1 MDPFTQRLRNRSY
14 NRSLQRFHNKNKTEH
29 NSYTVKKVTCT
40 KSEFMTEREAAKEI
54 VFTKIDI
61 ETVRVMNSF
70 LHKAL
75 GSALLN
81 SCDDDDENEIND
93 NIIEKKSVFDECR
106 TANGTEYP
114 FHTLCGYRAITQER
128 RKGRPPV
135 PSITFYV
142 QELKQSERER
152 ILKYVETL
160 QDEVSSQ
167 KNILQQ
173 VTKALSYCCSTELSR
188 ISPQRVECE
197 KLLLLSLHKYAA
209 TRKKID
215 LLRTDIRNG
224 CLLKAEKGTVTIS
237 DLFFSFS
244 QPLYPQGHNEESFVW
259 VLCLL
264 SSEDKVMAT
273 EAKLLKKD
281 QTVKFQNTF
290 TFNNLLN
297 NFKINIQLFS
307 LHLKKVNS
315 VPKQYLKKLLPNM
328 SSRSRRL
335 NSSHLL
341 MDSPI
346 FTRQAIFK
354 TPDFVLKNSFVIE
367 LDNLNSSYISQEF
380 PYGQMQMTLNW
391 DVESKVEISGFL
403 TVREDFGE
411 YHTWER
417 RWCFLEACILKCW
430 NYPSDKENMPPLK
443 VWDLRHCVSAKVEA
457 LDKSICTRPKSFL
470 LEMILKRGENNQM
483 SEMLHSEKQTV
494 KCLFSTDTS
503 KDLQQWCMV
512 LSKNLELL
520 SKWKKISVI

>member
-1 MDPFTQRLRNRSY
+1 
-14 NRSLQRFHNKNKTEH
+14 
-29 NSYTVKKVTCT
+29 
-40 KSEFMTEREAAKEI
+40 MTEREAAREI
-54 VFTKIDI
+54 HFTKIDI

-93 NIIEKKSVFDECR
+93 NFIEKKPVFDESR
-106 TANGTEYP
+106 SANGTEYP

-173 VTKALSYCCSTELSR
+173 VTKALSYCCSSELSR
-188 ISPQRVECE
+188 LSPQRV
-197 KLLLLSLHKYAA
+197 
-209 TRKKID
+209 D
-215 LLRTDIRNG
+215 
-224 CLLKAEKGTVTIS
+224 
-237 DLFFSFS
+237 

-264 SSEDKVMAT
+264 SYEDKVMAT

-297 NFKINIQLFS
+297 NFKINIQLFT

-315 VPKQYLKKLLPNM
+315 MPKQYLKKLLPNM

-430 NYPSDKENMPPLK
+430 NYPSDRENMPPLK

-494 KCLFSTDTS
+494 KYLFSTDTS

-512 LSKNLELL
+512 PSLQQITIFCLSK
-520 SKWKKISVI
+520 K